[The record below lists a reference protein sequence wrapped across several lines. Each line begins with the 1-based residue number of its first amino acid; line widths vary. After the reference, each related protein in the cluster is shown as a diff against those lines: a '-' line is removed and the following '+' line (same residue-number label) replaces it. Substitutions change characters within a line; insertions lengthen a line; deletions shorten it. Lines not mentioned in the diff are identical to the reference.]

1 MITVL
6 YFLSYILII
15 ALPLIIGVW
24 LHRTRKASWRLF
36 FIGAV
41 TFIASQVL
49 HIPFN
54 WLVLQQWQLIPT
66 DTAVPINL
74 IILAIF
80 LGLSSGFFEEGAR
93 YLTYRFWAKDARTWG
108 RGMMLGDGHGG
119 IEAIVVAVIAAIN
132 IGALALMR
140 GGLIPVPVPPEQM
153 GLLEAQYAAVFDVPL
168 YNAFLPLIERVL
180 AICLHLALSLMVMQ
194 VFTRRRSI
202 WLLAAILWHALAN
215 AMVVIAVTTWG
226 VWASEGL
233 LAVFALI
240 SLGIIYWLKEPEPQE
255 PDIDPLPLPLAGED
269 TQAAVTLDML
279 ERSRYT

>member
-1 MITVL
+1 MITAL
-6 YFLSYILII
+6 YYLSYLVII
-15 ALPLIIGVW
+15 ALPIIIGVW

-36 FIGAV
+36 IIGAV

-80 LGLSSGFFEEGAR
+80 LGLSAGVFEEGAR

-119 IEAIVVAVIAAIN
+119 IEAIIVAVIGAIN

-153 GLLEAQYAAVFDVPL
+153 SLLEAQYAAVFDIPL
-168 YNAFLPLIERVL
+168 YNAFLPLVERVF
-180 AICLHLALSLMVMQ
+180 AICLHLALSLIVMQ
-194 VFTRRRSI
+194 VFVRGRSI

-215 AMVVIAVTTWG
+215 ALAIFAAVTWG

-233 LAVFALI
+233 LALIAMI
-240 SLGIIYWLKEPEPQE
+240 SLGIIFWLKTPEPQE
-255 PDIDPLPLPLAGED
+255 PDIEPLPPPPAGED
-269 TQAAVTLDML
+269 TDTEVTNAML
-279 ERSRYT
+279 ERSRYS

>member
-1 MITVL
+1 MIKVL

-15 ALPLIIGVW
+15 ALPILIGVW

-49 HIPFN
+49 YIPFN

-80 LGLSSGFFEEGAR
+80 LGLSSGVFEEGAR

-119 IEAIVVAVIAAIN
+119 IEAILVAVIAAIN

-140 GGLIPVPVPPEQM
+140 GGLIPVPVPSEQLS
-153 GLLEAQYAAVFDVPL
+153 LLEAQYAAVFDVPL

-194 VFTRRRSI
+194 VFTRGRSI
-202 WLLAAILWHALAN
+202 WLLAAILWHALVN
-215 AMVVIAVTTWG
+215 AVVVIAATMWG
-226 VWASEGL
+226 VWVSEGL
-233 LAVFALI
+233 LSIFALI
-240 SLGIIYWLKEPEPQE
+240 SLGIIFWLKTPEPQE
-255 PDIDPLPLPLAGED
+255 PDIDPLPSPPASQD
-269 TQAAVTLDML
+269 THTEVTNDML
-279 ERSRYT
+279 DRSRYS